1 MERKEFIENTVLKFE
16 DDIFSELK
24 EFIINQGYINFSFY
38 SLNSISRELFAEK
51 LLDYFEKVEINTSK
65 NFDKLLEK
73 YISNIDSIV
82 SGKIAKEQKANKKN
96 PVHYIPRAR
105 KYYNKAASVKKNA
118 TMQSLVDYSRI
129 MMCLYTEII
138 NTEEKEISD
147 INYASECLNLK
158 DIIDAMKEEQNPLIK
173 SSKFNLKDS
182 YGDDFYTL
190 IMITIIYFHVKNK
203 E

>member
-1 MERKEFIENTVLKFE
+1 MERKEFIENTILKFE

-24 EFIINQGYINFSFY
+24 EFIINQGYISFSFY

-105 KYYNKAASVKKNA
+105 KYYNKAASLKKNV

-158 DIIDAMKEEQNPLIK
+158 DIIDAMKKEQNPLIK

>member
-1 MERKEFIENTVLKFE
+1 MERKKFIENTVLKFE

-82 SGKIAKEQKANKKN
+82 SGRIAKEQKANKKN

-105 KYYNKAASVKKNA
+105 KYYNKAASLKKNV
-118 TMQSLVDYSRI
+118 TMQSLIDYSRI

-138 NTEEKEISD
+138 NTEEKEISE
-147 INYASECLNLK
+147 INFASECLKIK
-158 DIIDAMKEEQNPLIK
+158 DIIDAMKKEQNPLIK

>member
-24 EFIINQGYINFSFY
+24 EFIINQSYINFSFY

-65 NFDKLLEK
+65 TFDKLIEK

-82 SGKIAKEQKANKKN
+82 SGRIAKEQKANKKN

-105 KYYNKAASVKKNA
+105 KYYNKAASLKKNV
-118 TMQSLVDYSRI
+118 TMQSLIDYSRI

-138 NTEEKEISD
+138 NTEEKEISE
-147 INYASECLNLK
+147 INFASECLKIK
-158 DIIDAMKEEQNPLIK
+158 DIIDAMKKEQNPLIK

>member
-105 KYYNKAASVKKNA
+105 KYYNKAASLKKNV

-158 DIIDAMKEEQNPLIK
+158 DIIDAMKKEQNPLIK

-182 YGDDFYTL
+182 YDDDFYTL

>member
-24 EFIINQGYINFSFY
+24 EFTINQGYINFSFY

-105 KYYNKAASVKKNA
+105 KYYNKAASLKKNV

-158 DIIDAMKEEQNPLIK
+158 DIIDAMKKEQNPLIK

-190 IMITIIYFHVKNK
+190 IMITIIYFHIKNK

>member
-1 MERKEFIENTVLKFE
+1 MERKEFIENTILKFE

-24 EFIINQGYINFSFY
+24 EFIINQGYISFSFY

-65 NFDKLLEK
+65 NFDKLIEK

-96 PVHYIPRAR
+96 PVHYVPRAR
-105 KYYNKAASVKKNA
+105 KYYNKAASLKKNV

-129 MMCLYTEII
+129 MMCLYIEII

-158 DIIDAMKEEQNPLIK
+158 DIIDAMKKEQNPLIK

-190 IMITIIYFHVKNK
+190 IMITIIYFHIKNK